1 MIDEVAGDTFVAR
14 LLGSDGDEA
23 YEIHAVYTGRG
34 RLVPDGT
41 FHSAGEQKEWE
52 LEDVVVN
59 GNRDA
64 NRDTNPDIYTV
75 VEGRQPLVRIY
86 SDGDTDTP
94 VKEYIISRMLDRAK
108 STSARRRKTKRKTKR
123 KRARRR

>member
-1 MIDEVAGDTFVAR
+1 MNRETFMIDEVAGDTFVAR

-52 LEDVVVN
+52 LEDVEVIESAQLGPGILPMARVS
-59 GNRDA
+59 
-64 NRDTNPDIYTV
+64 
-75 VEGRQPLVRIY
+75 L
-86 SDGDTDTP
+86 TP
-94 VKEYIISRMLDRAK
+94 PISAP
-108 STSARRRKTKRKTKR
+108 
-123 KRARRR
+123 